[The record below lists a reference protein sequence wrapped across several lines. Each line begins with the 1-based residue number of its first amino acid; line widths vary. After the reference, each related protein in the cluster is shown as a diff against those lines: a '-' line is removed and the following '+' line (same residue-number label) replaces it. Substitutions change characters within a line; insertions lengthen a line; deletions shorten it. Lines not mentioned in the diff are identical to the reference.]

1 MDKTTEGADLSGTA
15 TAEAANEDMGGVMD
29 QNQFAEWLVKK
40 SKAKAEPV
48 ETKQEEEPIEVTA
61 TETAEEPATAETAE
75 PEATAEGEE
84 TKGEE
89 QPEEQPEAA
98 EDEVLSKSD
107 SNKPDKVAKWQEKVQ
122 KRINEMTAKN
132 KLLEER
138 AKAAEERAKMLEA
151 QAPQVEEKV
160 IQETIP
166 VSDPSDFT
174 VKASSEQDLEKLAQ
188 DAQTALDTIESSELA
203 IARAAAQ
210 GEEDVTLSDGSTM
223 KLADVVRIKRD
234 AKRHLQKWIP
244 ERREFLKM
252 REQSV
257 KAVQMIRPSLL
268 DKKSPEYQNLQQFK
282 RKFPAANGLPTLEAM
297 FAYATIGMET
307 VAERQKKAQEPAVKP
322 ASATPPKTG
331 GDTTSA
337 AAPAKA
343 RGNLGEKAKVRA
355 ELDKA
360 KKEYDSTG
368 SSEAYARTLTLQS
381 KLKRIS

>member
-15 TAEAANEDMGGVMD
+15 TAEAANEDMGGAMNQD
-29 QNQFAEWLVKK
+29 QFATWLVNKG
-40 SKAKAEPV
+40 KAKAEPV
-48 ETKQEEEPIEVTA
+48 ETDTEAEPAEVTA

-75 PEATAEGEE
+75 TEATAEGETTE
-84 TKGEE
+84 GEE
-89 QPEEQPEAA
+89 QPEEQPDAA

-138 AKAAEERAKMLEA
+138 AKAAEEKAARLEA

-160 IQETIP
+160 VHETIP
-166 VSDPSDFT
+166 ISDPSDFT
-174 VKASSEQDLEKLAQ
+174 AKATSDQDLEKLAQ
-188 DAQTALDTIESSELA
+188 EAQSALDIIESSELA

-210 GEEDVTLSDGSTM
+210 GEEEVTLADGSTM
-223 KLADVVRIKRD
+223 KLAEVVRIKRD
-234 AKRHLQKWIP
+234 AKRHLDKFIP
-244 ERREFLKM
+244 ARREFLTM
-252 REQSV
+252 RKQSLEAA
-257 KAVQMIRPSLL
+257 KIIRPQIL
-268 DKKSPEYQNLQQFK
+268 DKSSQEYQNLQQFR

-307 VAERQKKAQEPAVKP
+307 VAERQKKAQAPVVKK
-322 ASATPPKTG
+322 ASEAPPKTA

-343 RGNLGEKAKVRA
+343 RGNMGEKAKVKA

-360 KKEYDSTG
+360 KKEYESTG
-368 SSEAYARTLTLQS
+368 SKSAYARTLLWEG